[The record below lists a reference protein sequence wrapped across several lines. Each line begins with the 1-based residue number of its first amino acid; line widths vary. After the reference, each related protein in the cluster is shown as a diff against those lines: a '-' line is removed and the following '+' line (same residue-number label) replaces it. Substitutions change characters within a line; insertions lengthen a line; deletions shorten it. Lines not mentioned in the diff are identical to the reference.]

1 MKNKIY
7 KLFSEGF
14 KRGQYIRLKE
24 HDTLH
29 IYVGK
34 DDNGRF
40 SFEYRGHYT
49 PSRLLGSEVIS
60 VAQTKTGN
68 LLSLCFSLE
77 NTDLLEYFCT
87 FCDDLINSILET
99 TDENTAYKVLCQR
112 YLSWKKLFRPNQG
125 RLNENEIMGLIGEL
139 LFLRDKMFPSHGFDV
154 SLDSWTGPEYTH
166 KDFSLDDEWH
176 EVKTISVGKSTVKI
190 SSLEQLDCDVKG
202 TLSIYEL
209 EKMSSTFNGIRLNDL
224 VSQIIG
230 LLNSHQRELFMS
242 KLSQFGYDFSP
253 EYNNYVYSLSS
264 YNQYQVAD
272 DFPRLKR
279 DDIPVSIQRVQY
291 DIIIAEIDK
300 FKIEL

>member
-7 KLFSEGF
+7 KLFSDGF

-29 IYVGK
+29 LYVGK

-40 SFEYRGHYT
+40 AFEYQGHYS
-49 PSRLLGSEVIS
+49 PSRILGSEVIS
-60 VAQTKTGN
+60 VSQTKSGN
-68 LLSLCFSLE
+68 MFSLFFSLE

-87 FCDDLINSILET
+87 FCDDLINSILEII
-99 TDENTAYKVLCQR
+99 DENTAYKVLCQR

-139 LFLRDKMFPSHGFDV
+139 LFLRDRMFPNHGLDV

-166 KDFSLDDEWH
+166 KDFSLDDEWY

-190 SSLEQLDCDVKG
+190 SSLEQLDSDVRG
-202 TLSIYEL
+202 VLAIYEL
-209 EKMSSTFNGIRLNDL
+209 EKMSSTFNGIRLNDM
-224 VSQIIG
+224 VSQIISN
-230 LLNSHQRELFMS
+230 LNSHQRDTFMG
-242 KLSQFGYDFSP
+242 KLSQFGYDFLP

-264 YNQYQVAD
+264 CNQYQVAN
-272 DFPRLKR
+272 DFPRLKKA
-279 DDIPVSIQRVQY
+279 DIPISIQRVQY

-300 FKIEL
+300 FKFES

>member
-14 KRGQYIRLKE
+14 KRGQYIRLKD

-40 SFEYRGHYT
+40 SFEYQGHYT

-60 VAQTKTGN
+60 VAQTKSGN
-68 LLSLCFSLE
+68 VFSLCFSLE
-77 NTDLLEYFCT
+77 NTDLVEYFCT
-87 FCDDLINSILET
+87 FCDDLINSVLET
-99 TDENTAYKVLCQR
+99 TDENTAYKILCQR
-112 YLSWKKLFRPNQG
+112 YLSWKRLFRPNQG

-139 LFLRDKMFPSHGFDV
+139 LFLRDKMFPVHGCDL

-190 SSLEQLDCDVKG
+190 SSLEQLDSDVNG
-202 TLSIYEL
+202 ALSIYEL

-230 LLNSHQRELFMS
+230 ILNSHQRELFMG

-264 YNQYQVAD
+264 YNQYCVTD
-272 DFPRLKR
+272 DFPRIKR
-279 DDIPVSIQRVQY
+279 EDVPVSIQRIQY

-300 FKIEL
+300 FKIEP